1 MAVTMRD
8 VAQKAGVS
16 IKTVSRV
23 VNDQGEISE
32 ATRQQV
38 LAVIGELGYRPSR
51 LARALVTRQTH
62 TVGLLVSDITNPFFP
77 KVARGIMD
85 VAQRK
90 GYNTFLCNTDGNSA
104 QELSLLESLA
114 DHGVDGIILYP
125 SYNSSDNLNVF
136 VKYYR
141 PVVVIN
147 HDFEH
152 PNVSQVIVDN
162 RQGAKLA
169 VDHLAGK
176 GHSAIAMLTGV
187 RDPSL
192 DNVRRIQGFRE
203 ALEINNLPVNESWLA
218 PSDAPTYD
226 CGYKGAKKLLTEQP
240 QVTAIFAYNDLLA
253 LGALQACLE
262 LGRRIP
268 DDIALVGFD
277 DIVWAT
283 RSMPPLTT
291 IRTDKYELGR
301 QATNRLFDML
311 EHPDTTYPPISIAVD
326 LVEREST

>member
-23 VNDQGEISE
+23 VNNQGEISE

-38 LAVIGELGYRPSR
+38 LAVIEELGYRPSR

-85 VAQRK
+85 VAQSK
-90 GYNTFLCNTDGNSA
+90 GYNTFLCNTDGNA
-104 QELSLLESLA
+104 EQELSLLESLA
-114 DHGVDGIILYP
+114 DHGVDGIICYP
-125 SYNSSDNLNVF
+125 TYNSDENLNAF
-136 VKYYR
+136 VKTYG

-147 HDFEH
+147 HFFDH
-152 PNVSQVIVDN
+152 PNVSQIIVN
-162 RQGAKLA
+162 NSQGARLA
-169 VDHLAGK
+169 VDHLVDK
-176 GHSAIAMLTGV
+176 GHTAIAMLTGV

-203 ALEINNLPVNESWLA
+203 ALEANNLPVNETWLV

-226 CGYKGAKKLLTEQP
+226 CGYEGAKKLLVEQP

-253 LGALQACLE
+253 LGALQACRE

-268 DDIALVGFD
+268 EDIAIVGFD

-283 RSMPPLTT
+283 QSVPALTT
-291 IRTDKYELGR
+291 VRIDKYELGR

-311 EHPDTTYPPISIAVD
+311 DHPNPPYPLIRINVD
-326 LVEREST
+326 LVIRQST

>member
-1 MAVTMRD
+1 MRD

-23 VNDQGEISE
+23 VNNQGEISE

-38 LAVIGELGYRPSR
+38 LAVIDELGYRPSR

-85 VAQRK
+85 VAHEK
-90 GYNTFLCNTDGNSA
+90 GYNAFLGNTDGNSA

-125 SYNSSDNLNVF
+125 TYNSDKNLNVF
-136 VKYYR
+136 VKHYR
-141 PVVVIN
+141 PVVIIN
-147 HDFEH
+147 HHFDH
-152 PNVSQVIVDN
+152 SNVSEVIVDN

-169 VDHLAGK
+169 VDHLVGK

-192 DNVRRIQGFRE
+192 DNVRRIQGFRD
-203 ALEINNLPVNESWLA
+203 ALEANNLPVNEAWLI
-218 PSDAPTYD
+218 PSEVPTYD
-226 CGYKGAKKLLTEQP
+226 CGYDGTKRVLTERP

-253 LGALQACLE
+253 LGALQACQE
-262 LGRRIP
+262 LGRRVPHDMAI
-268 DDIALVGFD
+268 IGFD

-283 RSMPPLTT
+283 QSTPSLTT

-311 EHPDTTYPPISIAVD
+311 EHPDITYPPISIGVD